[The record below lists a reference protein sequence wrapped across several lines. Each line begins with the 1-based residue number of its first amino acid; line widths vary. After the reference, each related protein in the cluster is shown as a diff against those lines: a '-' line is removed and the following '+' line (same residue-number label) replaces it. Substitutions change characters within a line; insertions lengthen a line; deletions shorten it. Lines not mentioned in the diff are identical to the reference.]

1 MTRRSLV
8 IGAAVAVLAFA
19 LGWAMFA
26 FLGRRLAE
34 PTPDAEPPPAP
45 AATTPSTGPQIQAT
59 LYFVSEDG
67 AALVGVQQD
76 VPLGETPV
84 AQARAL
90 VEAQLAAAPPDP
102 LARAIPEGVTLRGVF
117 LPGHGDAFVD
127 LDAAIRTAM
136 PGGSH
141 NELLAVYAIVSV
153 LTTNLAPVSRVQILV
168 DGREVDTLNGHV
180 DLREPL
186 RKNDALIRTPEVR

>member
-8 IGAAVAVLAFA
+8 IGAALAVLVIA

-34 PTPDAEPPPAP
+34 PTPDAEPAPPPA
-45 AATTPSTGPQIQAT
+45 AATPSAGPQIAAT

-67 AALVGVQQD
+67 ASLVGVQQD
-76 VPLGETPV
+76 VPLGGTPV

-90 VEAQLAAAPPDP
+90 VEAQLAAPPPEP
-102 LARAIPEGVTLRGVF
+102 LARAVPEGVTLRGVF
-117 LPGHGDAFVD
+117 LPGGDDAYVD
-127 LDAAIRTAM
+127 LDAGIRTAM

-153 LTTNLAPVSRVQILV
+153 LTTNLQPIARVQILV
-168 DGREVDTLNGHV
+168 DGREVDTLTGHV

-186 RKNDALIRTPEVR
+186 RKNEALIRTPEIR